1 MENLTS
7 EQVGEIKKFISSCD
21 DMINGKFIL
30 ADIKI
35 LKILNMIA
43 NSEPLCK
50 YIQQCM
56 IGFNFE
62 REYGKASVKNRLSGT
77 TFVPPSEHDKLIAM
91 VFCLLV
97 EFDKKH
103 IDFYAFINQNF
114 ETLTAGG
121 EYNLF
126 AKTLLV
132 PFRDIIANHFGLL
145 NEQESS
151 AINNKTESAFTPNQP
166 QEAENFTPQL
176 EEEPQDESLKIWEDI
191 ASLCDSLM
199 STILMDRKI
208 KQDDKDSFIYV
219 LKSIKYS
226 LRYEDMRLVSALV
239 TSLNLLLIKV
249 KSTKFMMEDL
259 KSMIKTYYSNLQK
272 D

>member
-7 EQVGEIKKFISSCD
+7 EQVGEVKRFISSCD

-43 NSEPLCK
+43 GSEPLYK
-50 YIQQCM
+50 YIQHCM
-56 IGFNFE
+56 IDFNFE
-62 REYGKASVKNRLSGT
+62 REYGKAAVKNRINGT
-77 TFVPPSEHDKLIAM
+77 TFVPPSEHEKLVAM

-103 IDFYAFINQNF
+103 LDFYTFISENF
-114 ETLTAGG
+114 ATLTPGG

-145 NEQESS
+145 NQEQVQTSFE
-151 AINNKTESAFTPNQP
+151 TPKEQVEEQPEQP
-166 QEAENFTPQL
+166 QEVED
-176 EEEPQDESLKIWEDI
+176 DEQEKIWEDLAI
-191 ASLCDSLM
+191 LADSLIN
-199 STILMDRKI
+199 TIMMDRKI
-208 KQDDKDSFIYV
+208 KQGEKDNYIYI
-219 LKSIKYS
+219 LKSIKYA
-226 LRYEDMRLVSALV
+226 LKYKDMRLVSALV
-239 TSLNLLLIKV
+239 TSLDMLLFKT

-259 KSMIKTYYSNLQK
+259 KSMINTYYSNLQ
-272 D
+272 

>member
-7 EQVGEIKKFISSCD
+7 EQVGEVKRFISSCD

-43 NSEPLCK
+43 GSEPLYK
-50 YIQQCM
+50 YIQHCM
-56 IGFNFE
+56 IDFNFE
-62 REYGKASVKNRLSGT
+62 REYGKAAVKNRINGT
-77 TFVPPSEHDKLIAM
+77 TFVPPSEHEKLVAM

-103 IDFYAFINQNF
+103 LDFYTFISENF
-114 ETLTAGG
+114 ATLTPGG

-145 NEQESS
+145 NQEQVQTNFE
-151 AINNKTESAFTPNQP
+151 TPKEQVEEQPEQQP
-166 QEAENFTPQL
+166 QEVEDNEQ
-176 EEEPQDESLKIWEDI
+176 EKIWEDLVI
-191 ASLCDSLM
+191 LADSLIN
-199 STILMDRKI
+199 TIMMDRKI
-208 KQDDKDSFIYV
+208 KQGEKDNYIYI
-219 LKSIKYS
+219 LKSIKYA
-226 LRYEDMRLVSALV
+226 LKYRDMRLVSALV
-239 TSLNLLLIKV
+239 TSLDMLLFKT

-259 KSMIKTYYSNLQK
+259 KSMINTYYSNLQ
-272 D
+272 

>member
-7 EQVGEIKKFISSCD
+7 EQITDINRFISSCD

-43 NSEPLCK
+43 HSEPLYK
-50 YIQQCM
+50 YIQQCL
-56 IGFNFE
+56 IDFNFE
-62 REYGKASVKNRLSGT
+62 REYGKASVKNRINGSIFT
-77 TFVPPSEHDKLIAM
+77 PPSEHEKLVAM

-103 IDFYAFINQNF
+103 LDFYSFISENF
-114 ETLTAGG
+114 STLAPNG

-132 PFRDIIANHFGLL
+132 PFRDVIANHFGLL
-145 NEQESS
+145 NTQKTDSIQKIEQPVEQE
-151 AINNKTESAFTPNQP
+151 TENVVQEEQP
-166 QEAENFTPQL
+166 VQQEKE
-176 EEEPQDESLKIWEDI
+176 KIWEDI
-191 ASLCDSLM
+191 SILADGLM
-199 STILMDRKI
+199 NTILMDRKI
-208 KQDDKDSFIYV
+208 KQHEKDSYV
-219 LKSIKYS
+219 YILKSIKYALKYS
-226 LRYEDMRLVSALV
+226 DMRLISALV
-239 TSLNLLLIKV
+239 TSLDLLLVKT

-259 KSMIKTYYSNLQK
+259 KSMIKTYYANLSK
-272 D
+272 EN

>member
-7 EQVGEIKKFISSCD
+7 EQVGEVKRFISSCD

-43 NSEPLCK
+43 GSEPLYK
-50 YIQQCM
+50 YIQHCM
-56 IGFNFE
+56 IDFNFE
-62 REYGKASVKNRLSGT
+62 REYGKAAVKNRISGT
-77 TFVPPSEHDKLIAM
+77 TFVPPSEHEKLVAM

-97 EFDKKH
+97 EFDKKRL
-103 IDFYAFINQNF
+103 DFYTFISENF
-114 ETLTAGG
+114 ATLTPGG

-145 NEQESS
+145 NQEQIQQTFEPSKEQF
-151 AINNKTESAFTPNQP
+151 AEQTDVQP
-166 QEAENFTPQL
+166 QEDE
-176 EEEPQDESLKIWEDI
+176 QDDEQGEQEKIWEDLAI
-191 ASLCDSLM
+191 LADSLIN
-199 STILMDRKI
+199 TIMMDRKI
-208 KQDDKDSFIYV
+208 KQVEKDSYIYV

-226 LRYEDMRLVSALV
+226 LKYNDMRLVSALV
-239 TSLNLLLIKV
+239 TSLDLLLAKT

-259 KSMIKTYYSNLQK
+259 KSMINTYYSNLQ
-272 D
+272 